1 MASSHLHKS
10 SSLDLALKT
19 APGTTNY
26 HSITGLSDSSVNN
39 FRSAFENRQSQQEK
53 QQENNE
59 PANEYQTNK
68 EATPSLVQP
77 IAITGNI
84 VKQLISSPDTLMAL
98 CMLNNSI
105 DKAQQVLKVSWEL
118 ETEIDVYFVIYSDFF
133 EKQRY

>member
-19 APGTTNY
+19 APGTTHY